1 MNAQDI
7 DKSGKLRPP
16 DSEPTL
22 DGRRLQIDELNLAE
36 EPGEGSKQGRWRRFL
51 RNLSLFMAGM
61 YTGES
66 CGGTPHSSRS
76 RRGTPPED
84 Q

>member
-1 MNAQDI
+1 MNKPETDKTDQYIRQDA
-7 DKSGKLRPP
+7 
-16 DSEPTL
+16 EPTL
-22 DGRRLQIDELNLAE
+22 DGRRLQINELNLDS
-36 EPGEGSKQGRWRRFL
+36 GKGQGRWRRLL

-66 CGGTPHSSRS
+66 CGGTPHSSRP
-76 RRGTPPED
+76 RRGAPPKD